1 MLPRE
6 IMRME
11 TSGGIRQVE
20 LYIRNHQVSSGCVQ
34 LDAPSL
40 DPRDLP
46 LRGGGQAVDRSI
58 FLDGREYR
66 ITCVSLGNP
75 HCVVFLDKIDA
86 IDLQKVGPLFERASI
101 FTRRVNTELVR
112 VVNSRTLKMRTY
124 ERGSGETL
132 ACSTGACAA
141 VAAAVANGYC
151 RKGEDITVK
160 IPGGDMTV
168 CLRED
173 GLALTAA
180 VGSNFSGSIEY

>member
-1 MLPRE
+1 M
-6 IMRME
+6 
-11 TSGGIRQVE
+11 
-20 LYIRNHQVSSGCVQ
+20 
-34 LDAPSL
+34 
-40 DPRDLP
+40 
-46 LRGGGQAVDRSI
+46 
-58 FLDGREYR
+58 
-66 ITCVSLGNP
+66 
-75 HCVVFLDKIDA
+75 VFLDKIDA

-160 IPGGDMTV
+160 MPGGDMTV